1 MLVKLKKKKY
11 DLIVFGVTGFTGRL
25 VFEYLITHY
34 GLYNSKFTWAI
45 AGRNKKKLEE
55 LKKSLIHIDPKSEK
69 IDTFVADSFD
79 SKSLDTM
86 TSSCGIIIS
95 TVGPY
100 IKYGLPLVE
109 SCVKNSTNYC
119 DLTGEVPFIRE
130 SIDLFHEKAIKN
142 KCRIIHSC
150 GFDSIPSDLGV
161 LLLQRY
167 CQKKYNK
174 VCNEVN
180 LYVEALKGGLSGGT
194 IASMISVMKYVDLHP
209 EKKNILNSSFSLN
222 PMKKMYKYEQEP
234 TLRSIRWDNT
244 IKKWICPFLMSGI
257 NTRIVRRTNAI
268 AEFSYGDRFEYNEMS
283 SFKNGL
289 NGFLRAFIMLIT
301 LGILQFTIKSNF
313 LLWILRK
320 MVLPK
325 QGEGPSDRKMK
336 DGFFKMKIIGKI
348 DRVAKNSVTI
358 IGKTDPGYSATAKML
373 TESAISILLNED
385 KIPKAYGVLTP
396 ASGIGLIL
404 IDRLQDRGISF
415 TIDEEMI

>member
-1 MLVKLKKKKY
+1 
-11 DLIVFGVTGFTGRL
+11 
-25 VFEYLITHY
+25 
-34 GLYNSKFTWAI
+34 
-45 AGRNKKKLEE
+45 
-55 LKKSLIHIDPKSEK
+55 
-69 IDTFVADSFD
+69 
-79 SKSLDTM
+79 
-86 TSSCGIIIS
+86 
-95 TVGPY
+95 
-100 IKYGLPLVE
+100 
-109 SCVKNSTNYC
+109 
-119 DLTGEVPFIRE
+119 
-130 SIDLFHEKAIKN
+130 
-142 KCRIIHSC
+142 
-150 GFDSIPSDLGV
+150 
-161 LLLQRY
+161 
-167 CQKKYNK
+167 
-174 VCNEVN
+174 
-180 LYVEALKGGLSGGT
+180 
-194 IASMISVMKYVDLHP
+194 MINVMKYVDLHP
-209 EKKNILNSSFSLN
+209 EKNILNSSFSLN